1 MELHSRLVVTG
12 ARLVVTGGSGQ
23 LGRALGARLG
33 AHPGAQ
39 AGAVLLDRGAL
50 DVTDPRRVRA
60 VLGELRPDVII
71 HGAAYTQVDAAES
84 DPEGAW
90 AVNVEGT
97 RAVAEAA
104 KEAGALLVYV
114 STDYVFSG
122 DRAEPYPEDHPPDPI
137 SFYGATKLEGEQAA
151 AALDRH
157 LIVRTSWVFGEGRNF
172 VRAVL
177 HAAAAGSGEDLP
189 VVDDQRG
196 RPTYAVDLAAGI
208 LALVEREAEGTYHL
222 QGGGEPGTWADVA
235 EAALAAAGMP
245 VKVRRITTAEYDA
258 GRAGPRGRP
267 RGEPIARRPANGV
280 LDCSKAAAFG
290 VALRPWRE
298 AIDAYVRVMP

>member
-1 MELHSRLVVTG
+1 M
-12 ARLVVTGGSGQ
+12 
-23 LGRALGARLG
+23 LGRAVTEALEEAF
-33 AHPGAQ
+33 PGTISATR
-39 AGAVLLDRGAL
+39 AEA
-50 DVTDPRRVRA
+50 DVTDRFRLEAEIER
-60 VLGELRPDVII
+60 LRPDVVINC
-71 HGAAYTQVDAAES
+71 AAYTDVDGCEIDRDRARRVNA
-84 DPEGAW
+84 EGAG
-90 AVNVEGT
+90 N
-97 RAVAEAA
+97 AA
-104 KEAGALLVYV
+104 IAAASADSRIVHV
-114 STDYVFSG
+114 STDFVFDG
-122 DRAEPYPEDHPPDPI
+122 HHTVPYTEDDPPAPL
-137 SFYGATKLEGEQAA
+137 SEYGRTKLDGERRVAA
-151 AALDRH
+151 ATPEH

-245 VKVRRITTAEYDA
+245 VKVRRITTADYDA

-267 RGEPIARRPANGV
+267 RGGADGGPIARRPANGV
-280 LDCSKAAAFG
+280 LDCSKAAACG

>member
-1 MELHSRLVVTG
+1 MELHSPLAVGG

-23 LGRALGARLG
+23 LGRALGACLEAR
-33 AHPGAQ
+33 AAE
-39 AGAVLLDRGAL
+39 AVLLDRDAL
-50 DVTDPRRVRA
+50 DLTDRGRVRA
-60 VLGELRPDVII
+60 VLTGLRPDVII
-71 HGAAYTQVDAAES
+71 HGAAYTRVDAAES

-90 AVNVEGT
+90 AVNAEGT

-104 KEAGALLVYV
+104 EEAKALLVYV

-122 DRAEPYPEDHPPDPI
+122 ERAEPYPEGHPTGPV
-137 SFYGATKLEGEQAA
+137 SCYGATKLAGERAV

-157 LIVRTSWVFGEGRNF
+157 LIVRTSWVFGEGPNF

-177 HAAAAGSGEDLP
+177 RAAAAGSGEDLP

-196 RPTYAVDLAAGI
+196 RPTHAGDLAAGI

-222 QGGGEPGTWADVA
+222 QGGGDPGTWADVA

-258 GRAGPRGRP
+258 GRARRGDGPT
-267 RGEPIARRPANGV
+267 ARRPANGV
-280 LDCSKAAAFG
+280 LDCSKAAALG

-298 AIDAYVRVMP
+298 AIDAYVRVME